1 MVISKKKKDNV
12 LNFSVLLV
20 KYSKDH
26 RNNCAI
32 KHKRNTFGI
41 YLSKKKKNYDSI
53 TLTISPM
60 LTQRE
65 DSRDDQKLLETT
77 YVNKLARWQV
87 PQSQPDGPSS
97 IKSRLPPPF

>member
-1 MVISKKKKDNV
+1 
-12 LNFSVLLV
+12 
-20 KYSKDH
+20 
-26 RNNCAI
+26 
-32 KHKRNTFGI
+32 
-41 YLSKKKKNYDSI
+41 
-53 TLTISPM
+53 M

-97 IKSRLPPPF
+97 IKSSPPPFEIDNYCCVNCKKCENLPSVPSQETILLV